1 MIINTKTRLGQETAD
16 NIKFCLEHSLPI
28 GLSIGYDVVQEHF
41 DSQTKSRI
49 ITEVKLYELSV
60 TLFPMNQASLIESAK
75 DILGRLEPESKRLL
89 LKHLQGA

>member
-1 MIINTKTRLGQETAD
+1 
-16 NIKFCLEHSLPI
+16 
-28 GLSIGYDVVQEHF
+28 VVQDFF

-75 DILGRLEPESKRLL
+75 DIIGRMNTEERKQLY
-89 LKHLQGA
+89 KHLQGA